1 MLARAR
7 RKLKNAL
14 RSARSALLPALLLAP
29 SLWLLSAPQ
38 PAYAA
43 QAEQVIV
50 DTDIGDDI
58 DDAFALGLLLNSP
71 GFEILGFTSAWG
83 DTGLRM
89 QLLQR
94 LLRETGHGGI
104 PIARGIATT
113 SMTPFTQARWAQR
126 GSLPESAPPAVDFL
140 LQQIR
145 QHPGQVTLIA
155 LGPLTNIGAA
165 ITRDPATFGKLKRVV
180 MMGGSVRAGYRK
192 SEYAAPRPADKEYNI
207 AADIPA
213 AQKLFTSGVPIVMMP
228 LDSTQVRL
236 DEVERG
242 ALFGHG
248 SPVTDALTLLYHQ
261 WTDSYQPWSS
271 TTPTLFD
278 AVPVA
283 YLADRRI
290 CPTTPLRIVVDQ
302 DGYTREQPG
311 APNAEVCLALDKRLF
326 MELFMQ
332 RLLQ

>member
-1 MLARAR
+1 MLAWTRNI
-7 RKLKNAL
+7 LNATL
-14 RSARSALLPALLLAP
+14 PALAVTLALLLPA
-29 SLWLLSAPQ
+29 Q
-38 PAYAA
+38 AA
-43 QAEQVIV
+43 HAAAAEQVIV

-58 DDAFALGLLLNSP
+58 DDAFAVALLLNSP
-71 GFEILGFTSAWG
+71 GFEILGFTTAWG
-83 DTGLRM
+83 DTGLRA
-89 QLLQR
+89 QLLER
-94 LLRETGHGGI
+94 LLRETGHGKI
-104 PIARGIATT
+104 PVARGIVTT

-126 GSLPESAPPAVDFL
+126 GSSPAQAPPAVDFL

-145 QHPGQVTLIA
+145 LHPGQITLIA

-165 ITRDPATFGKLKRVV
+165 ITRDPATFRQLKRVV
-180 MMGGSVRAGYRK
+180 LMGGSVRAGYRK
-192 SEYAAPRPADKEYNI
+192 SEYVAPRPPDKEYNI

-236 DEVERG
+236 DEVERN

-248 SPVTDALTLLYHQ
+248 SPLTDALTLLYHQ

-271 TTPTLFD
+271 NTPTLFD
-278 AVPVA
+278 VVPVA

-290 CPTTPLRIVVDQ
+290 CPTTALRIVVDRE
-302 DGYTREQPG
+302 GYTREEEG
-311 APNAEVCLALDKRLF
+311 TANAEVCLASDKPLF
-326 MELFMQ
+326 FDLFMQ

>member
-1 MLARAR
+1 MMLAWAR
-7 RKLKNAL
+7 KKLH
-14 RSARSALLPALLLAP
+14 SALPALLLAP
-29 SLWLLSAPQ
+29 SLYLLSAPQ
-38 PAYAA
+38 PAHAA
-43 QAEQVIV
+43 PAEQVIV

-71 GFEILGFTSAWG
+71 GFEILGFTTAWG

-89 QLLQR
+89 QLLER
-94 LLRETGHGGI
+94 LLRETGHGAI

-113 SMTPFTQARWAQR
+113 SQTPFTQARWAQR
-126 GSLPESAPPAVDFL
+126 GSLPPAAPPAVDFL

-145 QHPGQVTLIA
+145 RHPGQVTLIA

-165 ITRDPATFGKLKRVV
+165 ITRDPATFGKLKQVV
-180 MMGGSVRAGYRK
+180 LMGGSVRAGYRK
-192 SEYAAPRPADKEYNI
+192 SEYAAARPADKEYNI

-236 DEVERG
+236 DEVERS

-248 SPVTDALTLLYHQ
+248 SPLTDALALLYHQ
-261 WTDSYQPWSS
+261 WADSYQPWSS
-271 TTPTLFD
+271 NTPTLFD

-283 YLADRRI
+283 YLADRRT
-290 CPTTPLRIVVDQ
+290 CPATPLHIVVDQ

-311 APNAEVCLALDKRLF
+311 APNAEVCLALDKPLF
-326 MELFMQ
+326 MELFMR

>member
-1 MLARAR
+1 
-7 RKLKNAL
+7 
-14 RSARSALLPALLLAP
+14 
-29 SLWLLSAPQ
+29 
-38 PAYAA
+38 
-43 QAEQVIV
+43 
-50 DTDIGDDI
+50 
-58 DDAFALGLLLNSP
+58 
-71 GFEILGFTSAWG
+71 
-83 DTGLRM
+83 
-89 QLLQR
+89 
-94 LLRETGHGGI
+94 
-104 PIARGIATT
+104 
-113 SMTPFTQARWAQR
+113 
-126 GSLPESAPPAVDFL
+126 
-140 LQQIR
+140 R

-165 ITRDPATFGKLKRVV
+165 ITRDPATFSKLKRVV

-213 AQKLFTSGVPIVMMP
+213 AQKLFASGVPIVMMP

-261 WTDSYQPWSS
+261 WIDSYQPWSS
-271 TTPTLFD
+271 ATPTLFD
-278 AVPVA
+278 VVPVA

>member
-1 MLARAR
+1 M
-7 RKLKNAL
+7 
-14 RSARSALLPALLLAP
+14 
-29 SLWLLSAPQ
+29 
-38 PAYAA
+38 
-43 QAEQVIV
+43 IV

-94 LLRETGHGGI
+94 LLRETGHDGI

-213 AQKLFTSGVPIVMMP
+213 AQKLFASGVPIVMMP

>member
-1 MLARAR
+1 MMFAWARK
-7 RKLKNAL
+7 KLRGA
-14 RSARSALLPALLLAP
+14 LPALLLAP
-29 SLWLLSAPQ
+29 SLCLLSAPQ
-38 PAYAA
+38 AA
-43 QAEQVIV
+43 HAAAAEQVVV

-71 GFEILGFTSAWG
+71 GFEILGFTTAWG

-89 QLLQR
+89 QLLER
-94 LLRETGHGGI
+94 LLRETGHGAI

-113 SMTPFTQARWAQR
+113 SQTPFTQARWAQR
-126 GSLPESAPPAVDFL
+126 GSLPPAAPPAVDFL

-145 QHPGQVTLIA
+145 RHPGQVTLIA

-180 MMGGSVRAGYRK
+180 LMGGSVRAGYRK
-192 SEYAAPRPADKEYNI
+192 SEYAAARPADKEYNI

-236 DEVERG
+236 DEVERS

-248 SPVTDALTLLYHQ
+248 SPLTDALALLYHQ
-261 WTDSYQPWSS
+261 WADSYQPWSS
-271 TTPTLFD
+271 NTPTLFD

-290 CPTTPLRIVVDQ
+290 CPATPLHIVVDQ

-311 APNAEVCLALDKRLF
+311 APNAEVCLALDKPLF
-326 MELFMQ
+326 MELFMR